1 MNLFK
6 KNKAVLE
13 QQNSIE
19 ENAGQNS
26 IQPKIINSKKSKK
39 SKKHSVA
46 KFILILFSIILIYYS
61 HVLSVIIYLQLDR
74 TLKSYF
80 ENDTKNKI
88 EFFNH
93 EVEHNVQLTR
103 EIALQGKSSF
113 ESMGEYFVINKKV
126 MEKICRDS
134 IEILG
139 ADKAIICGS
148 DGNQISDEKFGIIRN
163 PKIINDALN
172 GKSFLNLEKIG
183 SLLYAVSVEPLSQ
196 RNKIVGAIAIIKIVS
211 SEEFIQEISEHTG
224 CITSIFDG
232 NNRYICSND
241 KLQGLDIK
249 DPTPIKKAENGE
261 VSTVFSIFEMKN
273 LVNIYFPVV
282 DKNGKYLATA
292 AFGKILDVEESL
304 VKKIFIPFLFV
315 LVIFTVLII
324 IIFSFV
330 LFKRIIK
337 PLSNVQKAVKGLS
350 SGETDLTYRVEV
362 KGNDEFTVLSE
373 DLNTF
378 LVLLEQLV
386 LKVKQA
392 ATQVLSGS
400 EQISFSS
407 QSISAGASEQAAST
421 EEMSSTIEEISSN
434 IRNTAV
440 NANST
445 GELAKATTAN
455 SQDTAQVVNEAV
467 EAVKAI
473 SEKIEMIEG
482 IANQTNMLAL
492 NAAIEAARAGEA
504 GKGFAVVAG
513 EVRKLA
519 ERTKETATEVTSL
532 SAQTLEGAFA
542 AREKM
547 NSIIPDIQKTT
558 SLIDDISVACSEQDK
573 GAQQLTS
580 AVGQLDSVTQQ
591 NASASE
597 ELAAMAEELSANA
610 KELVA
615 AIDVFKTEEKN

>member
-1 MNLFK
+1 
-6 KNKAVLE
+6 
-13 QQNSIE
+13 
-19 ENAGQNS
+19 
-26 IQPKIINSKKSKK
+26 
-39 SKKHSVA
+39 
-46 KFILILFSIILIYYS
+46 
-61 HVLSVIIYLQLDR
+61 
-74 TLKSYF
+74 
-80 ENDTKNKI
+80 
-88 EFFNH
+88 
-93 EVEHNVQLTR
+93 
-103 EIALQGKSSF
+103 
-113 ESMGEYFVINKKV
+113 
-126 MEKICRDS
+126 
-134 IEILG
+134 
-139 ADKAIICGS
+139 
-148 DGNQISDEKFGIIRN
+148 
-163 PKIINDALN
+163 
-172 GKSFLNLEKIG
+172 
-183 SLLYAVSVEPLSQ
+183 
-196 RNKIVGAIAIIKIVS
+196 
-211 SEEFIQEISEHTG
+211 
-224 CITSIFDG
+224 
-232 NNRYICSND
+232 
-241 KLQGLDIK
+241 
-249 DPTPIKKAENGE
+249 
-261 VSTVFSIFEMKN
+261 
-273 LVNIYFPVV
+273 
-282 DKNGKYLATA
+282 
-292 AFGKILDVEESL
+292 
-304 VKKIFIPFLFV
+304 
-315 LVIFTVLII
+315 
-324 IIFSFV
+324 
-330 LFKRIIK
+330 
-337 PLSNVQKAVKGLS
+337 
-350 SGETDLTYRVEV
+350 
-362 KGNDEFTVLSE
+362 
-373 DLNTF
+373 
-378 LVLLEQLV
+378 
-386 LKVKQA
+386 
-392 ATQVLSGS
+392 
-400 EQISFSS
+400 
-407 QSISAGASEQAAST
+407 
-421 EEMSSTIEEISSN
+421 MSSTIEEISSN